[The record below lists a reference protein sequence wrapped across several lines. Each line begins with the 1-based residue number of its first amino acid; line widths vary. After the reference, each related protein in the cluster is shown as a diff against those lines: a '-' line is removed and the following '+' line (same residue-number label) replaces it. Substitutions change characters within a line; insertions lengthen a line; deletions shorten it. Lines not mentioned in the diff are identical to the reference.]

1 MELLIGFVGVVGL
14 LSGLGWAAIKFGV
27 DSRTP
32 ELLKGKGL

>member
-1 MELLIGFVGVVGL
+1 MELLIGFIGVVGV

-32 ELLKGKGL
+32 ELLKLKGL

>member
-1 MELLIGFVGVVGL
+1 MELLLVLVGMVSL

-32 ELLKGKGL
+32 ELLKEKGL